1 MGIRGLSGYLKWK
14 VPGARS
20 SLSWPSW
27 AASAWAIDVSCIL
40 YRARAASLEPITVV
54 ASLLYRMRQSNITPI
69 FVFDGKPPASKAEVL
84 EQRRDQRDQAQKE
97 IVALESLDI
106 SGMSQMDKAMTEKK
120 IADLTARN
128 PTVTGSDKDLI
139 KQLLYGAG
147 VLFVSA
153 SGEADDLLGLLARSG
168 IVKAVVSTDMD
179 MLARGVPILIVPE
192 TPDTSVLTEI
202 NTSTILSTL
211 GLTYPQFV
219 DACILMG
226 TDYTGS
232 SFRTRPPIDAIV
244 AVKRGDP
251 FKGLDQELVSA
262 AAASLKGSSASFEVL
277 LNPVQLAKFMDGAPA
292 REPETL
298 AKMAGEYGW
307 PSSWIC

>member
-14 VPGARS
+14 VPGARR
-20 SLSWPSW
+20 SLSW
-27 AASAWAIDVSCIL
+27 AAWTGSAWAIDVSCIL

-54 ASLLYRMRQSNITPI
+54 ASLLYRMRQHNITPI
-69 FVFDGKPPASKAEVL
+69 FIFDGKPPASKADVL
-84 EQRRDQRDQAQKE
+84 EQRRGQRDQAQKE
-97 IVALESLDI
+97 ISALESLDI
-106 SGMSQMDKAMTEKK
+106 SAMSQMDKAMTEKK

-168 IVKAVVSTDMD
+168 MVKAVVSTDMD
-179 MLARGVPILIVPE
+179 MLARGVSTLIVPE

-202 NTSTILSTL
+202 STSTILSTL
-211 GLTYPQFV
+211 GLTYSQFV
-219 DACILMG
+219 DSCILMG
-226 TDYTGS
+226 TDYTGA
-232 SFRTRPPIDAIV
+232 SFRTRPPTEAIA
-244 AVKRGDP
+244 AVKRGESI
-251 FKGLDQELVSA
+251 KGNDLLTS
-262 AAASLKGSSASFEVL
+262 AAASLRGDSASFETL
-277 LNPVQLAKFMDGAPA
+277 MNPIQLAKFIDGAPE

-298 AKMAGEYGW
+298 GKMAAEYGW
-307 PSSWIC
+307 PASWIL

>member
-1 MGIRGLSGYLKWK
+1 
-14 VPGARS
+14 
-20 SLSWPSW
+20 
-27 AASAWAIDVSCIL
+27 
-40 YRARAASLEPITVV
+40 
-54 ASLLYRMRQSNITPI
+54 MRQSNIIPI
-69 FVFDGKPPASKAEVL
+69 FVFDGKPPASKADVL
-84 EQRRDQRDQAQKE
+84 EQRRGQRDQAHKE
-97 IVALESLDI
+97 IEALESLDI
-106 SGMSQMDKAMTEKK
+106 SGMSQMDKAITEKK

-202 NTSTILSTL
+202 KTITILSTL

-232 SFRTRPPIDAIV
+232 SFRTRPPIDAIT

-251 FKGLDQELVSA
+251 FKGMDQELITS
-262 AAASLKGSSASFEVL
+262 AAASLRGDSASFETL
-277 LNPVQLAKFMDGAPA
+277 MNPIQLAKFMGGAPQ

-298 AKMAGEYGW
+298 TKMAAEYGW
-307 PSSWIC
+307 PASWIC